1 MKFLHTAD
9 LHLDSAFCA
18 ATPIEAEQY
27 REEQRSMLVRI
38 FELAGAEECDMILI
52 AGDLFDT
59 VFVTPETARLCIELF
74 SSFEKPIIISPGN
87 HDPYV
92 EGGFYRSFTLPENV
106 YVFSSPELQCFD
118 IPDTR
123 VSVAG
128 YAFTSSALPR
138 DPLDIQAIHR
148 ENAENILLLCAHA
161 DVNAPTSRYA
171 PVLSSDIER
180 LGFDYAALGHV
191 HNPPHISDKARYSG
205 FPQGRGFDEEGEGG
219 VYIVTVDK
227 NETPIVQRRVIST
240 LRFKHAE
247 VCVDGADSP
256 EEIES
261 RVKDELNTYAKQGIT
276 HLRLELYGVVS
287 PDATSDIEKYQKAPG
302 TDFRSLSV
310 IDATL
315 ALPDGAYLEKD
326 VTLRGELYRTLRPL
340 LFSDDSAERLRAL
353 RALRIGLLAIE
364 GKNFTDGGRA

>member
-18 ATPIEAEQY
+18 ATPLEAEQH
-27 REEQRSMLVRI
+27 REEQRRMLVRI
-38 FELAGAEECDMILI
+38 FRLARAEECDMILI

-59 VFVTPETARLCIELF
+59 VFVTPETAQLCLELF

-92 EGGFYRSFTLPENV
+92 EGGFYRSFALPENV

-118 IPDTR
+118 IPDTC

-128 YAFTSSALPR
+128 YAFTSSALPK
-138 DPLDIQAIHR
+138 DPLDIPAIQR
-148 ENAENILLLCAHA
+148 KNSENILLLCAHA

-191 HNPPHISDKARYSG
+191 HNPPHISDRARYSG

-219 VYIVTVDK
+219 VYTVTVDK
-227 NETPIVQRRVIST
+227 NETPTVQRHVISS

-247 VCVDGADSP
+247 ISVDGADSP

-261 RVKDELNTYAKQGIT
+261 RIRDGLKAYADQGIT
-276 HLRLELYGVVS
+276 HLKLELYGVVS
-287 PDATSDIEKYQKAPG
+287 PDAMADMEEYQRTLG
-302 TDFRSLSV
+302 TDFRSLSIV
-310 IDATL
+310 DATL
-315 ALPDGAYLEKD
+315 AIPDGDYLEKD

-353 RALRIGLLAIE
+353 RALQIGLLAIE